1 MFIYYLCS
9 ASHARNWLFL
19 PERPSKVSFI
29 FSSWKIFI
37 LFFRHEW
44 KHRCWGLI
52 CRESAR
58 AAGKKKKNTRFYIHI
73 FLSTFSLNNSRF
85 HFIIFTLLIV
95 CLIMSVAKLIFLSRF
110 IFHRICRIFSVQIF
124 TWGRGL
130 FLGYI

>member
-9 ASHARNWLFL
+9 ASHDRNRLFL

-29 FSSWKIFI
+29 FASGKIYM

-58 AAGKKKKNTRFYIHI
+58 AAGKKKTPNSRDFIYIC
-73 FLSTFSLNNSRF
+73 FLSTFSLNNSWF

-130 FLGYI
+130 FLG